1 MTEMSLA
8 VLSNFGI
15 GRTRHSVRAVA
26 VNPHAWIGN
35 GGRQRTACPT
45 RRCPKVNFNCYI
57 YLEGSI
63 PSTRSTSYA
72 LKIIGFIEF

>member
-15 GRTRHSVRAVA
+15 GGARHSVRAVA

-35 GGRQRTACPT
+35 GGGQRTVRPT
-45 RRCPKVNFNCYI
+45 RRCPKVNFNFYI
-57 YLEGSI
+57 SEFGF
-63 PSTRSTSYA
+63 
-72 LKIIGFIEF
+72 KIKSVR

>member
-15 GRTRHSVRAVA
+15 GRTRHSVCAVA

-35 GGRQRTACPT
+35 GGGQRTARPT
-45 RRCPKVNFNCYI
+45 RRYPKVNFNGYTLRENG
-57 YLEGSI
+57 YGV
-63 PSTRSTSYA
+63 
-72 LKIIGFIEF
+72 